1 MRFMKFDLHMHTSRH
16 SPDSLM
22 DPFALVRRAL
32 EVGLDGL
39 VITEHDWLWTE
50 DELEELRASTKS
62 LVVLAGVE
70 VTTEE
75 GHFLAYG
82 VRDPF
87 RIPRGISVVELCRE
101 IHRQEGAVVAA
112 HPFRWAQPFE
122 TILSEKKPELD
133 GMELMTNHMDEE
145 CRRLAADTFRRHT
158 LCGLGSSDAHHL
170 ETVGICYT
178 QFEAAI
184 RTSRD
189 LIQAIRSRRAI
200 AVDATTK
207 DTKDPKREV

>member
-1 MRFMKFDLHMHTSRH
+1 
-16 SPDSLM
+16 M
-22 DPFALVRRAL
+22 DPLALLGRAL

-50 DELEELRASTKS
+50 EELQELRASAPK
-62 LVVLAGVE
+62 LIVLAGVE

-112 HPFRWAQPFE
+112 HPFRWYQPFE
-122 TILSEKKPELD
+122 TILTEKKPELD
-133 GMELMTNHMDEE
+133 GMELMTNHMDES
-145 CRRLAADTFRRHT
+145 CRALAADAFRRHT

-178 QFEAAI
+178 EFEATI
-184 RTSRD
+184 RNSRD
-189 LIQAIRSRRAI
+189 LAQAIRSRRAV
-200 AVDATTK
+200 ARS
-207 DTKDPKREV
+207 RE